1 MIDPAHIERM
11 LTRLPVLEAELSQ
24 PETAANQKR
33 FRDLVREHAVLKRIQ
48 DVSDRWL
55 RLREDLREHIELV
68 DDPAADPDLR
78 DLARAEIEDLEPR
91 VSAAHRELMVALL
104 PPDPDHARNAIMEI
118 RAGTGGDEAALFAGD
133 LFRMYNRYADMHGWK
148 ISLVD
153 ASPGEQGGY
162 KEIVFSITGN
172 NVYGTLQYESGGHR
186 VQRVPATE
194 SQGRIHTS
202 AATVGVFPEAEPEDD
217 IDLPANEI
225 RIDIFRSSGPGGQSV
240 NTTDSAVR
248 VTHLPTGTVVQCQDE
263 KSQHRNREKALAVL
277 KARLLDQK
285 RQEEAERLGH
295 MRRTKIGSGD
305 RNQRIR
311 TYNFPQNRL
320 TDHRINL
327 TLYSLDRIM
336 EGAIDELLET
346 LYEHDIR
353 DRLQRELGVTMD

>member
-1 MIDPAHIERM
+1 M
-11 LTRLPVLEAELSQ
+11 
-24 PETAANQKR
+24 
-33 FRDLVREHAVLKRIQ
+33 
-48 DVSDRWL
+48 
-55 RLREDLREHIELV
+55 
-68 DDPAADPDLR
+68 
-78 DLARAEIEDLEPR
+78 
-91 VSAAHRELMVALL
+91 
-104 PPDPDHARNAIMEI
+104 
-118 RAGTGGDEAALFAGD
+118 
-133 LFRMYNRYADMHGWK
+133 
-148 ISLVD
+148 
-153 ASPGEQGGY
+153 
-162 KEIVFSITGN
+162 
-172 NVYGTLQYESGGHR
+172 YGTLQYESGGHR